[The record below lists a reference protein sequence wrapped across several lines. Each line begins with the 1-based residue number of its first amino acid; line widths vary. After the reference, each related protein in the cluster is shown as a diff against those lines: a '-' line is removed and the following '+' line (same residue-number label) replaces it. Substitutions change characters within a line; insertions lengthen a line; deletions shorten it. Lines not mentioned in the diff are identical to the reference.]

1 MTSSVRLLTATCL
14 FLGLVRLPAQ
24 QPVAPAAGTLSEGV
38 TAVLVDAV
46 VRDRRGQP
54 VRDLTE
60 ADIEVLEDGVPQ
72 TIGSFSS
79 PMFSDGTS
87 AVPRDSATPAAGV
100 TAGHAAAGVSQRD
113 ITPLV
118 TALVFHNLSPE
129 GRRRAIQAAQTYVGD
144 KEETANY
151 VAVFGIDLTLSPLV
165 PFTRNGVAVRQAL
178 ARIANSGAPGFNS
191 PEDQRQ
197 KADAERLAAAAN
209 RGVSN
214 AAAAG
219 GAGTAAAVGANA
231 ATAQLAT
238 MQAEMVRGF
247 EAIDRDQQGYIAT
260 DALFAIVNTLRRLP
274 GRKSVVVFSEGID
287 VPTAVHRLF
296 LGVIDAANRANVSI
310 YTIDAAGLRIESE
323 QANVR
328 DMVNGG
334 ALRGVET
341 SYSGA
346 AGGAFTRELELNEYT
361 LRNDRQ
367 AILAQLALETGGL
380 AFSNANNLRPAF
392 ERIESDQ
399 RNYYLIGYTPTNS
412 AYDGRYRKIQVK
424 VRREGLAVSARKGYF
439 AVRSPGTLPINPT
452 EAPALAALEQKPVPN
467 AFPIRAGAL
476 LFPERGRPGLV
487 PVVVELTT
495 APLTFHPATDA
506 KSYTSDFTVL
516 VRFLDR
522 DHQVVRKLSQHYEIR
537 GELAQIDRAR
547 QGKVVFYRESELP
560 AGVYSMET
568 VVHDAPS
575 GKSSVRF
582 STVEVPA
589 HEENRLRMSSL
600 VVVKRGENVVEKSAA
615 GTGPLVVNGVALSPN
630 LGDPVSKTSDTVPFY
645 FALYPG
651 KGQRGPDV
659 MIELLQNGK
668 PVMQLPMP
676 VPPAA
681 ADGRI
686 QQLGRLPLGQLT
698 PGTYELRAIVKQSNE
713 QVARS
718 TLLRIVE

>member
-1 MTSSVRLLTATCL
+1 ML
-14 FLGLVRLPAQ
+14 
-24 QPVAPAAGTLSEGV
+24 
-38 TAVLVDAV
+38 
-46 VRDRRGQP
+46 
-54 VRDLTE
+54 
-60 ADIEVLEDGVPQ
+60 
-72 TIGSFSS
+72 
-79 PMFSDGTS
+79 
-87 AVPRDSATPAAGV
+87 
-100 TAGHAAAGVSQRD
+100 
-113 ITPLV
+113 
-118 TALVFHNLSPE
+118 
-129 GRRRAIQAAQTYVGD
+129 
-144 KEETANY
+144 
-151 VAVFGIDLTLSPLV
+151 
-165 PFTRNGVAVRQAL
+165 
-178 ARIANSGAPGFNS
+178 
-191 PEDQRQ
+191 
-197 KADAERLAAAAN
+197 
-209 RGVSN
+209 
-214 AAAAG
+214 
-219 GAGTAAAVGANA
+219 
-231 ATAQLAT
+231 
-238 MQAEMVRGF
+238 
-247 EAIDRDQQGYIAT
+247 
-260 DALFAIVNTLRRLP
+260 
-274 GRKSVVVFSEGID
+274 
-287 VPTAVHRLF
+287 
-296 LGVIDAANRANVSI
+296 
-310 YTIDAAGLRIESE
+310 
-323 QANVR
+323 
-328 DMVNGG
+328 NGG